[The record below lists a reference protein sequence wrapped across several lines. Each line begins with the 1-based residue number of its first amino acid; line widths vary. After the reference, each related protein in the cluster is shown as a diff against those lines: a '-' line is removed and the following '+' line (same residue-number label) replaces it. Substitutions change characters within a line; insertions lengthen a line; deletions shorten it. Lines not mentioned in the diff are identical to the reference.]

1 MKHYENVN
9 MNVYDGD
16 AHIILCNGKMRGLTV
31 TGDPLDDDDG
41 FAGT

>member
-16 AHIILCNGKMRGLTV
+16 AKTSMRIVGEEL
-31 TGDPLDDDDG
+31 G
-41 FAGT
+41 FR